1 MRSTSP
7 RTSGAASQSSCVI
20 STAGALVRS
29 SVALTLL
36 PMPFLVQSVDYKC
49 DVCGRVADLLPELEE
64 KEAEAGNEQT
74 AEAKSKYAAQ
84 IAQLHMHSL
93 EAGAAPA
100 KDNAGK
106 TAGEAEAADS
116 KPPAVQVDVASKP
129 TADGPTNDMVPS
141 VQEATASPVPPPQE
155 ETAPIGNDD
164 AAPVEEEPV
173 VLDEIVPPR
182 VAAGVTREPD
192 SVDVFLQY
200 LTYAIV
206 VALFA
211 LVYKKMLQVH
221 GVLQ

>member
-1 MRSTSP
+1 VT
-7 RTSGAASQSSCVI
+7 
-20 STAGALVRS
+20 
-29 SVALTLL
+29 LTLL
-36 PMPFLVQSVDYKC
+36 LSILFHMQSVDYKC

-64 KEAEAGNEQT
+64 KEAEAGDEQT

-93 EAGAAPA
+93 EGAAPA
-100 KDNAGK
+100 NNEAGK
-106 TAGEAEAADS
+106 TTAETGAADS
-116 KPPAVQVDVASKP
+116 KPPAIKSDATSNLTMDDQTKG
-129 TADGPTNDMVPS
+129 TAPS
-141 VQEATASPVPPPQE
+141 IQEAAASSVPPPRE
-155 ETAPIGNDD
+155 EAAPIDNDG
-164 AAPVEEEPV
+164 AVPVEEPI

-182 VAAGVTREPD
+182 AGARITRELD